1 MKWNFQ
7 RLLRKNKVEFPGVLV
22 FGLGIFKKSNTIL
35 WNFPG
40 WRFVLSGISRS
51 KVKKTKDSR
60 KGFQKSISST
70 PHPPVWI
77 FSEIAQ

>member
-1 MKWNFQ
+1 M
-7 RLLRKNKVEFPGVLV
+7 EFPGVLV

-60 KGFQKSISST
+60 KGFQKSMSST